1 MALHFVRCYLLGQNN
16 LMETEVSQYRGR
28 FAPSPTGPLHFGSLV
43 AAAGSYL
50 DAKSRHGEWLVR
62 IEDLDP
68 PRMLAGAADDILHT
82 LEALGLHWDG
92 AVMYQSQRGESYR
105 EALNE
110 LQHQGVLYSCNC
122 SRREIADSALNASS
136 SLVYPGYCRNGMR
149 PGRSDYALRVK
160 SDDLT
165 IQFHD
170 RLQGHYVQ
178 QLAAEVGDFVL
189 RRADGLYA
197 YQLAVVVDDAAQNI
211 SDIVR
216 GADILDSTPRQI
228 YLQQLLGLATP
239 SYLHLPVVVN
249 VRGEKLSKQTL
260 APAVE
265 VASPLPLLFEVLEF
279 LGQDPP
285 RELLQGDLDS
295 LWSWAIAHWA
305 VAKIPAQRTNQSG

>member
-1 MALHFVRCYLLGQNN
+1 MK
-16 LMETEVSQYRGR
+16 TEVSPHRGR

-43 AAAGSYL
+43 AAVGSFL

-68 PRMLAGAADDILHT
+68 PRIMAGAADAILRT
-82 LEALGLHWDG
+82 LEALDLHWDG
-92 AVMYQSQRGESYR
+92 AVMYQSRRGDAYR
-105 EALNE
+105 EALDQ
-110 LQHQGVLYSCNC
+110 LQRQGALYPCNC
-122 SRREIADSALNASS
+122 SRREIADSTLSSYS

-149 PGRSDYALRVK
+149 PGRTKHALRVRT
-160 SDDLT
+160 DDVP

-170 RLQGHYVQ
+170 RLLGHRSQ
-178 QLAAEVGDFVL
+178 RLAAETGDFVL

-197 YQLAVVVDDAAQNI
+197 YQLAVVVDDAEQGV

-228 YLQQLLGLATP
+228 YLQKLLGLTTP
-239 SYLHLPVVVN
+239 SYLHLPVAVN
-249 VRGEKLSKQTL
+249 VQGEKLSKQTL

-265 VASPLPLLFEVLEF
+265 ADVPLPLLFKVLEF

-285 RELLQGDLDS
+285 RELLQGELTS
-295 LWSWAIAHWA
+295 FWFWAIAHWS
-305 VAKIPAQRTNQSG
+305 VEKIPALPTMMAICRQ